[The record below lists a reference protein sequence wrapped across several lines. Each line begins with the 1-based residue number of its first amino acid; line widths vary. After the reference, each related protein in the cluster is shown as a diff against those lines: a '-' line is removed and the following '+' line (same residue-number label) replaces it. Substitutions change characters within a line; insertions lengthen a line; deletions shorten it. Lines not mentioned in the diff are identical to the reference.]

1 MVIILF
7 TVLVGGTAIG
17 LVYGWG
23 LAASGVICLVGGSAL
38 FGLLWLML
46 SFVERLLKNP

>member
-17 LVYGWG
+17 LVYGRG
-23 LAASGVICLVGGSAL
+23 LVASGVICLAGGSAL
-38 FGLLWLML
+38 LGPLWLIL